1 MKKYNF
7 KNLNVIYTEKED
19 GNMKD
24 ENIRNR
30 FLKSID
36 LKYIYLPKQNHTNIV
51 APFVNMSGEADG
63 LYTDLKNIPIGVLT
77 ADCMAVVITDF
88 KGLVVLHAGWKGLF
102 SGIIENGTKYFK
114 EKKNLFAFISP
125 SIKSC
130 CFEVRKDFIEK
141 MKEFNI
147 DEKYLIKKNGKFYF
161 SLQDLA
167 IDKLKKEGVKDIH
180 LEDICSKCD
189 NRVYSFRNGD
199 IENRILTLAYLS

>member
-1 MKKYNF
+1 MKRYSF
-7 KNLNVIYTEKED
+7 KNLNVVYTEKED
-19 GNMKD
+19 GNMRNED
-24 ENIRNR
+24 TRNR
-30 FLKSID
+30 FLKFIG
-36 LKYIYLPKQNHTNIV
+36 LKYVYLPKQNHTNIV

-77 ADCMAVVITDF
+77 ADCMAIVITDF
-88 KGLVVLHAGWKGLF
+88 KGLVVLHAGWRGLF
-102 SGIIENGTKYFK
+102 SGIIENGIKYFK
-114 EKKNLFAFISP
+114 ERKNLFAFISP

-130 CFEVRKDFIEK
+130 CFEVGKDFVAK
-141 MKEFNI
+141 MRAFNI

-167 IDKLKKEGVKDIH
+167 IDKLKREGVKDIY
-180 LEDICSKCD
+180 LENICSKCD